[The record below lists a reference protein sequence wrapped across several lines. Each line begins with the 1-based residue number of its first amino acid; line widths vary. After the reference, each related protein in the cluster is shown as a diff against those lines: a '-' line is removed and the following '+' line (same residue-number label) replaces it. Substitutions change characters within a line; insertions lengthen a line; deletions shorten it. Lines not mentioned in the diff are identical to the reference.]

1 MSPPSLRERVR
12 ALWQTWLGRI
22 AERRRHA
29 YVMRR
34 ADAARARFEARNARL
49 AREAA
54 EQAHKDDVQRE
65 AATSADAVAAAIAR
79 AKARRAAKDEGR

>member
-1 MSPPSLRERVR
+1 MR
-12 ALWQTWLGRI
+12 ALWRTWLRRLD
-22 AERRRHA
+22 ERRRHA
-29 YVMRR
+29 YVMRK

-54 EQAHKDDVQRE
+54 EQAREDEARRE
-65 AATSADAVAAAIAR
+65 AATSANAVAAAIAR